1 MKTYK
6 IAIGVASTLA
16 IGFLVYQI
24 RKTNF
29 ERKLVNISDA
39 GYETAFDILYPQKT
53 KWYKKN

>member
-6 IAIGVASTLA
+6 IALGVVSAIA
-16 IGFLVYQI
+16 IGLLVYQV
-24 RKTNF
+24 RKISC
-29 ERKLVNISDA
+29 EKKLLSISDA

>member
-24 RKTNF
+24 RKTNS
-29 ERKLVNISDA
+29 EKKLVNISDA

-53 KWYKKN
+53 KWYKRN